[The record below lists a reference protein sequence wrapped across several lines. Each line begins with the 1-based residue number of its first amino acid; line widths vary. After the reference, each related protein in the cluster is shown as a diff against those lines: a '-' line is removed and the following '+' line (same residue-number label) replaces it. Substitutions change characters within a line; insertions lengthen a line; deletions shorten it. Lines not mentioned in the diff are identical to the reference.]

1 MHVTG
6 TPTLF
11 SIIIRVHAATKK
23 EHFRLNLN
31 RQINRIKSFYSFLCI
46 LPGAAIFILLQLLQV
61 KGANMLNLV
70 VFFEFTCLR
79 EAVTS

>member
-23 EHFRLNLN
+23 EH

-70 VFFEFTCLR
+70 VFFEFACLR